1 MTTIRS
7 IQMQRW
13 PLRLKRALHWGR
25 GQRLEQ
31 PVHVLVCVELADGA
45 RGIAEAPPRPGIY
58 GETAA
63 SICAI
68 IEEELA
74 PRLLGQHVRE
84 RADLGR
90 LQQQL
95 TAIRNNHTAR
105 GALDMAL
112 HSALA
117 QSRGLSLAQLIDATR
132 PTLLLSSI
140 VSSGA
145 QEAVLQEAQD
155 AVAAGLRVLKVKVGV
170 DFERDLAT
178 LRALREM
185 VGDGVTL
192 YADANEC
199 FTVQN
204 ALSRLEQLAEQQL
217 RWCEEPLPVTQLRER
232 AALRAQSPL
241 PLIADDSAFTLP
253 ELERE
258 LAHNSFDILN
268 LKTARNGFSE
278 ALAMEAVALAQG
290 KGIMVGSQAGSLL
303 GCLHAL
309 FFGAR
314 ENVACPV
321 EGSFFL
327 RIEDHYE
334 GLLPV
339 ADGTVQLTQVERALT
354 QVEADLLQRFP
365 KAH

>member
-1 MTTIRS
+1 
-7 IQMQRW
+7 MQRW

-68 IEEELA
+68 IKEELA

-84 RADLGR
+84 PADLGR
-90 LQQQL
+90 LQRQL

-132 PTLLLSSI
+132 PDLRLSSI

-185 VGDGVTL
+185 VGDRVTL

-204 ALSRLEQLAEQQL
+204 ALSRLEQLAELQL

-258 LAHNSFDILN
+258 LAQDSFDILN

-278 ALAMEAVALAQG
+278 ALAMEAAALAQG

-309 FFGAR
+309 LFGAR
-314 ENVACPV
+314 ENVAYPV